1 MFNDRRLGRLKHP
14 GRLFLVVPH
23 SFLVRLNRGM
33 HVVVGEVKQEWPLLI
48 TAPQELDRLLGQPFG
63 QVLPILSGCQRGIGP
78 GSIVTAGG

>member
-14 GRLFLVVPH
+14 GRLFLVMPD
-23 SFLVRLNRGM
+23 SFLVRLDRRM

-63 QVLPILSGCQRGIGP
+63 QVLPFRFRRQSRVGP
-78 GSIVTAGG
+78 GRVITARW